1 MDFSIFD
8 DNQKKVI
15 QLPVRVSEL
24 SDILVVAGAGSG
36 KTRVLINRITYLIEK
51 NVPPAAILALTFTK
65 KAAGEMRERLALNCP
80 NASKV
85 KMSTFHSLAADILRN
100 HLPFQIEIIDEK
112 DKSKLLKSA
121 IQELELKDK
130 VKIRDFDSWYSYQ
143 RNKCLDPYKEQEGD
157 EELILDYRSIAK
169 KYKKM
174 KSEIGQGVFDFD
186 DLLEQLLLALIK
198 TPNLKSRLH
207 SQWRFVLVDEYQDT
221 NKLQFRILSHLRG
234 PRTQL
239 LQVGDEDQ
247 LIYSWRG
254 AEIEY
259 ILKSYKNSIKD
270 GNVES
275 VILNTNYRCSGNIL
289 ELANKVVGTN
299 VHRTG
304 KTLVANKKKGAAVS
318 ITEYNSCSD
327 EADGVAQK
335 IKEWDDEG
343 IELKKIAVLMR
354 TNAMS
359 RQIERALID
368 RRIEYTL
375 YNGVALFDSKEV
387 RLLIALLRLTESPGE
402 TFYLAQVM
410 EVIKMG
416 VGEVSLKK
424 LEKERI
430 SEGLDWFSFF
440 ESKTNMIAK
449 ERIKELV
456 SVYYEAKNFL
466 NDGQLEE
473 CARCWLHNMDL
484 MRFFKESEREKKAE
498 KLVTFFGVLE
508 DYEHDTEVE
517 KENLT
522 VRGFQEA
529 RLLDN
534 NVSEKSNGGVQIMTI
549 HKSKG
554 LEFSHGFIIGMQD
567 GIFPKMPT
575 NASGQINE
583 EEFRLAYVSITR
595 FMEKL
600 HITKSFFRI
609 GYDDI
614 SVYSSIL
621 DPHLSGL
628 IGSGVVEQ
636 EDNW

>member
-1 MDFSIFD
+1 M
-8 DNQKKVI
+8 
-15 QLPVRVSEL
+15 
-24 SDILVVAGAGSG
+24 
-36 KTRVLINRITYLIEK
+36 
-51 NVPPAAILALTFTK
+51 
-65 KAAGEMRERLALNCP
+65 
-80 NASKV
+80 
-85 KMSTFHSLAADILRN
+85 
-100 HLPFQIEIIDEK
+100 
-112 DKSKLLKSA
+112 
-121 IQELELKDK
+121 
-130 VKIRDFDSWYSYQ
+130 
-143 RNKCLDPYKEQEGD
+143 
-157 EELILDYRSIAK
+157 
-169 KYKKM
+169 
-174 KSEIGQGVFDFD
+174 
-186 DLLEQLLLALIK
+186 
-198 TPNLKSRLH
+198 
-207 SQWRFVLVDEYQDT
+207 
-221 NKLQFRILSHLRG
+221 
-234 PRTQL
+234 
-239 LQVGDEDQ
+239 
-247 LIYSWRG
+247 
-254 AEIEY
+254 
-259 ILKSYKNSIKD
+259 
-270 GNVES
+270 
-275 VILNTNYRCSGNIL
+275 
-289 ELANKVVGTN
+289 
-299 VHRTG
+299 
-304 KTLVANKKKGAAVS
+304 
-318 ITEYNSCSD
+318 
-327 EADGVAQK
+327 
-335 IKEWDDEG
+335 G

-359 RQIERALID
+359 RQIERALIN